1 MNKRKLLLF
10 LFITFT
16 FSWIFWIPEALL
28 TQEVISPSVITD
40 ILAFLNLGAFGPLV
54 GAFYAT
60 YVHDGKSGILALLK
74 RAVSI
79 QFKKKWLIPTLL
91 LMPAVTGGALLISY
105 LLGGTLSDLPLL
117 SAPHLIVYW
126 FVYLFLLGGP
136 LQEEFGWRGY
146 ALDKLQSKYTALTS
160 SLLLG
165 FIWAMWHMPLNFTS
179 GIGDQY
185 SLVIS
190 TVIGSIISLMLISI
204 FFTWIYNNTG
214 KSILAVMLFHASMNL
229 STFKL
234 FPVFESEEALPFYT
248 LLIFMTV
255 IVVVSVWGR
264 KELVRSKTSQ
274 KT

>member
-1 MNKRKLLLF
+1 MKLETKKLLLF
-10 LFITFT
+10 LSVTFA
-16 FSWIFWIPEALL
+16 FSWIFWIPKALIA
-28 TQEVISPSVITD
+28 QEVLSPSAFTNV
-40 ILAFLNLGAFGPLV
+40 LEFLNLGAFGPLV
-54 GAFYAT
+54 GAFIAT
-60 YVHDGKSGILALLK
+60 YAYDGKSGILALLK

-79 QFKKKWLIPTLL
+79 KFNKKWLIPTLL
-91 LMPAVTGGALLISY
+91 LMPVITGGALLIGY
-105 LLGGTLSDLPLL
+105 LVGGAFPDLPLL
-117 SAPHLIVYW
+117 YAPHLIIYW
-126 FVYLFLLGGP
+126 FVYLFLTSGP

-146 ALDKLQSKYTALTS
+146 ALDRLQSRHTALTAS
-160 SLLLG
+160 IVLG

-214 KSILAVMLFHASMNL
+214 KSILVAMLFHASMNL

-234 FPVFESEEALPFYT
+234 FPVFESEQALPFYT
-248 LLIFMTV
+248 LLIFVAV

-264 KELVRSKTSQ
+264 KELVRRKP
-274 KT
+274 

>member
-1 MNKRKLLLF
+1 MKKNPHKLLLF
-10 LFITFT
+10 ILITFS
-16 FSWIFWIPEALL
+16 FSWLFWIPKALIAQGVL
-28 TQEVISPSVITD
+28 SPSMITD
-40 ILAFLNLGAFGPLV
+40 VLAFLNLGAFGPMV

-60 YVHDGKSGILALLK
+60 YVYEGKYGVLTLLK
-74 RAVSI
+74 RALNFN
-79 QFKKKWLIPTLL
+79 FKKKWLIPILL
-91 LMPAVTGGALLISY
+91 LMPAITGGALLIAY
-105 LLGGTLSDLPLL
+105 LIGGTLPDLPLL

-190 TVIGSIISLMLISI
+190 TIIGSVISLMLLSI
-204 FFTWIYNNTG
+204 LFTWIYNNTG

-234 FPVFESEEALPFYT
+234 FPVFESEQALPFYT
-248 LLIFMTV
+248 LLILV
-255 IVVVSVWGR
+255 AVVVVVLVWGR
-264 KELVRSKTSQ
+264 KELVRNE
-274 KT
+274 